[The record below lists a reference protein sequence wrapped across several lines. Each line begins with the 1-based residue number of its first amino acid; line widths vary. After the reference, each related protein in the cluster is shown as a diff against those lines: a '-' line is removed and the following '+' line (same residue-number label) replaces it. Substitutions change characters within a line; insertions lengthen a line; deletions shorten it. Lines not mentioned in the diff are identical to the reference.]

1 MENELCYYCNLSTFK
16 SIIENREFWLSDI
29 HFMNDSSE
37 ESLFLDALSYVMS
50 KMLDKISNST
60 REHINANN
68 DIKTLFTNIKHL
80 YENVAY
86 ICCFS
91 DEMND
96 DLSQWRGYADDGNG
110 MCIGFHKEQLS
121 KLSRQKMKQV
131 SPDGNIYDQVTDI
144 VFQQKKI
151 TYSTREE
158 ISKELEDI
166 ITPIINGYDS
176 GPKTGEIISKFPDIL
191 FYGKLR
197 ELTYKDK
204 AFYKNISFKSEN
216 EYRICFYDF
225 LHKDKIDVENN
236 QLMDNMQTKY
246 EFQNGTK
253 LSEVKY
259 RKGASHLIPYRKMIF
274 PKEYFQELLSS
285 ITIGPKN
292 PMSKNEVKY
301 FLLANG
307 FDTSKVSIQKSEST
321 YQ

>member
-1 MENELCYYCNLSTFK
+1 MKNELCYYCDLSVFK

-37 ESLFLDALSYVMS
+37 ESLFLDALSEVMRSMLPRVS
-50 KMLDKISNST
+50 KST
-60 REHINANN
+60 QEHINENN
-68 DIKTLFTNIKHL
+68 DVKTLFYNINHL

-91 DEMND
+91 DEVND

-110 MCIGFHKEQLS
+110 ICIGFHKEQLS
-121 KLSRQKMKQV
+121 ELSKPKMNQV
-131 SPDGNIYDQVTDI
+131 SPDGKTYDQVTDI

-151 TYSTREE
+151 TYSTKEE
-158 ISKELEDI
+158 IIKELEDK
-166 ITPIINGYDS
+166 ITPIIKGYDL
-176 GPKTGEIISKFPDIL
+176 GPKKGEIINKFPDIL
-191 FYGKLR
+191 FYSKLR
-197 ELTYKDK
+197 EATYKERT
-204 AFYKNISFKSEN
+204 FYKNISFKSEN

-225 LHKDKIDVENN
+225 LHKDKIDIENK

-274 PKEYFQELLSS
+274 PKEYFQNLLSS

-292 PMSKNEVKY
+292 PMSIDEVKY

-307 FDTSKVSIQKSEST
+307 LDTSKVYIQKSKST